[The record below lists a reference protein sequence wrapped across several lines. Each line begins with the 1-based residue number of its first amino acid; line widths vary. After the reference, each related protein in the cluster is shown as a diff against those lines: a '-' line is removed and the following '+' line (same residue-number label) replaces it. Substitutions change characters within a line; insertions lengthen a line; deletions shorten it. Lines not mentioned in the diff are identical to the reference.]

1 MLHTLKSHFIEN
13 DSELS
18 YLIIEKEDEITEFK
32 FPQEAYAYK
41 IELINSGLNFLL
53 FHNIII
59 NESENKYPKHDT
71 TTNKIEIINK
81 VIHQTNTTNGGISYG
96 KSIE

>member
-1 MLHTLKSHFIEN
+1 M
-13 DSELS
+13 S

-59 NESENKYPKHDT
+59 NESENKHLNMITLQIKL
-71 TTNKIEIINK
+71 K
-81 VIHQTNTTNGGISYG
+81 
-96 KSIE
+96 